1 MNASV
6 QQVLRSPAICEIAV
20 AIWATMTSRSLAEPT
35 DAQGA
40 AKNLA
45 RGAKYVLSPPPSY
58 SHCTDPGDATQL
70 TDGQLTEGYFW
81 TQKGTVGWSHAQ
93 YATITVDLG
102 KTEPIGGASFRTAAG
117 VAGVTWPAAIR
128 IQVSDDGSTYYD
140 AGELLELDGS
150 LNSLPSAYAVRR
162 FSTSKLKAHGRY
174 VRFLVLPSGP
184 YIFVDEVEVLRG
196 PDSLLNSESGEKVPA
211 EAGEYYLRYRTE
223 AGIARRFKFDTEGVW
238 QAIQSSSLDPAAKER
253 LLAQVIKIREDLS
266 KSVKVESVNSFRA
279 ILPFNEYHEALFRI
293 QAALWKASGRPTLSA
308 WAVCPWDPMDLHAMS
323 PAAETTGIEVHTMR
337 GEYRSGAFNLANATD
352 KPISVSIRFSDVPG
366 SPTPGYVTVHEVLWT
381 DTTSGQPVASAL
393 PEAERAGDGWR
404 VTVPAGLMRQV
415 WMTFHVTD
423 VPAGDHAGSV
433 LVKWDGGET
442 TVPLRLRVYPLQ
454 FPTRTTLWVGG
465 WSYTDGDGSRGVTPS
480 NKRPLVKHLVSRF
493 VNAPWA
499 TAAVMT
505 GFKIK
510 ADEPPTFELDTA
522 RMDDWLAQW
531 PDARTYLVFLSVG
544 DSFAGAKMGT
554 DGFKTRVGA
563 WMTAWVRHLGAKSIS
578 PDRLGLLLVD
588 EPRAHEQDD
597 VIIAWAGAIRAA
609 EPRVLI
615 WEDPIYAK
623 PQEGRAEMYAICDIL
638 CPNRPMWLKGGNEF
652 AAFYLDQQR
661 QGRTLQL
668 YSCSGPA
675 RLLDPYSYYR
685 LQAWHCRQI
694 GATGSFFW
702 AFGDTA
708 GAPCWNEY
716 ASTVGPYTPVY
727 LDEKAVVAGKAMEAI
742 RESVEDYEYFVML
755 RAATDRARAAGVDQL
770 LLVKAETLLQQ
781 AATDVLDAQGAG
793 NLTWHS
799 PKDRTRADAER
810 IRFLE
815 VMTDLANR

>member
-6 QQVLRSPAICEIAV
+6 QHALRNAAIDAIAV
-20 AIWATMTSRSLAEPT
+20 AIWATAATLSAAEPP

-45 RGAKYVLSPPPSY
+45 RGAKYVMSPPPSY

-81 TQKGTVGWSHAQ
+81 TQEGTVGWSHAQ

-102 KTEPIGGASFRTAAG
+102 RVEPIGGASFRTAAG
-117 VAGVTWPAAIR
+117 AAGVTWPAAIR

-150 LNSLPSAYAVRR
+150 LSSLPSAYAVRR
-162 FSTSKLKAHGRY
+162 FSTSKLKTHGRY

-184 YIFVDEVEVLRG
+184 YVFVDEVEVFRG
-196 PDSLLNSESGEKVPA
+196 SDSLLNTEPGEQVPG
-211 EAGEYYLRYRTE
+211 EAGEYYARYRTE
-223 AGIARRFKFDTEGVW
+223 AGIARRFKLDTEGVR
-238 QAIQSSSLDPAAKER
+238 QAIQLSSLDPAAKER
-253 LLAQVIKIREDLS
+253 LLAQVTEIREDLS
-266 KSVKVESVNSFRA
+266 KSVKVESVESFRA
-279 ILPFNEYHEALFRI
+279 IFPFSKPHEALFRI
-293 QAALWKASGRPTLSA
+293 QAALWKASGRPALSA
-308 WAVCPWDPMDLHAMS
+308 WAVCPWDPMDLHAMP
-323 PAAETTGIEVHTMR
+323 PAAETRGIEVHTMR
-337 GEYRSGAFNLANATD
+337 GEYRSGTFNLANASD
-352 KPISVSIRFSDVPG
+352 KALSASVRFSELPG
-366 SPTPGYVTVHEVLWT
+366 SPAPAYVRVHEVLWT

-404 VTVPAGLMRQV
+404 VTVPAGLVRQV

-423 VPAGDHAGSV
+423 VPAGDYVGSV
-433 LVKWDGGET
+433 VVDWDGGEIN
-442 TVPLRLRVYPLQ
+442 VPLRLRVYPLQ

-465 WSYTDGDGSRGVTPS
+465 WSYTDGEGSRGVTPANRRS
-480 NKRPLVKHLVSRF
+480 LVEHLRSRF

-505 GFKIK
+505 GFTMK

-544 DSFAGAKMGT
+544 DSFAGARMGT
-554 DGFKTRVGA
+554 DAFNARVGA
-563 WMTAWVRHLGAKSIS
+563 WIKAWVRHLSTRGIPANCF
-578 PDRLGLLLVD
+578 GLLLVD

-597 VIIAWAGAIRAA
+597 MIIAWAKAIRAA
-609 EPRVLI
+609 EPGVLI

-623 PQEGRAEMYAICDIL
+623 PQEGRAEMFAACDIL
-638 CPNRPMWLKGGNEF
+638 CPNRPMWLGGDKAF
-652 AAFYLDQQR
+652 ADFYLDHQK
-661 QGRTLQL
+661 QGRTLQF

-685 LQAWHCRQI
+685 LQAWHCRRI
-694 GATGSFFW
+694 RATGSFFW

-716 ASTVGPYTPVY
+716 VSTVGPYTPVF
-727 LDEKAVVAGKAMEAI
+727 LDRDSVVPGKAMEAI
-742 RESVEDYEYFVML
+742 RESAEDYEYFVML
-755 RAATDRARAAGVDQL
+755 RAATDRARAAGVDHMI
-770 LLVKAETLLQQ
+770 LVKAEILLQH
-781 AATDVLDAQGAG
+781 AAAEVLGAEG
-793 NLTWHS
+793 VDNLMWHS
-799 PKDRTRADAER
+799 PKDRTKADAER